1 MAMSLRERILCVYRG
16 ETPDVVPYM
25 LDLSHWFYHKYS
37 MPWDLSVSLTAPEF
51 ELIDYHRAHGVGFYV
66 PNLAPFY
73 EAAYPDDVVART
85 AKTTI
90 EGVPAITWRL
100 ETPLG
105 TIERTRIWEQTSYSW
120 GIRDWGVR
128 SEADLRVLGYAL
140 GGRRFSSDWSV
151 HGEWANC
158 VGDYGV
164 VYLSPGYSAMGY
176 LLSLWMGVEGTTYA
190 ICDWPET
197 VRAVVDEIN
206 ESNLRWVDLAANSPA
221 EVILMGDN
229 FSTDIQSP
237 AFFREWSAAYYR
249 EAISRLHEAGKYVA
263 IHIDGRLKGGL
274 EMLAE
279 VGADCADAVTPPP
292 MGDLTPGECRAEAGP
307 DMVLSGGVSPDLWLP
322 EVELSRFEDAVLQ
335 WLDLRVGSPRLI
347 ANAGD
352 QVPPGADERRIGIM
366 RDLVERYGR
375 Y

>member
-25 LDLSHWFYHKYS
+25 LDLSHWFYHKHS
-37 MPWDLSVSLTAPEF
+37 IPWDLSVSLTAPEA
-51 ELIDYHRAHGVGFYV
+51 ELIDYHRAQGVGFYV

-73 EAAYPDDVVART
+73 EATYPDDVVAS
-85 AKTTI
+85 AEKSSVD
-90 EGVPAITWRL
+90 GSPAITWRL

-128 SEADLRVLGYAL
+128 SETNLRVLGYAL

-151 HGEWANC
+151 YREWAQC
-158 VGDYGV
+158 VGDCGV
-164 VYLSPGYSAMGY
+164 VYLSPGYSGMGY

-190 ICDWPET
+190 ICDWPRT
-197 VRAVVDEIN
+197 VREVVDQIN
-206 ESNLRWVDLAANSPA
+206 EANLRWVDLAACSPA

-237 AFFREWSAAYYR
+237 GFFAEWSAAYYR
-249 EAISRLHEAGKYVA
+249 EAISRLHEAGKCVA
-263 IHIDGRLKGGL
+263 IHIDGRLRGGL
-274 EMLAE
+274 EMLGK

-292 MGDLTPGECRAEAGP
+292 MGDLTPAECRAEAGP
-307 DMVLSGGVSPDLWLP
+307 EMILSGGVSPDLWLP
-322 EVELSRFEDAVLQ
+322 EVALPRFEDAVIQ
-335 WLDLRVGSPRLI
+335 WLELKAESPRLI

-352 QVPPGADERRIGIM
+352 QVPPGADESRIGLM